1 MDSAAAFTRPP
12 PPIARTEHLLREAD
26 REHHRTLAFW
36 NSYDANG
43 HSGQRW
49 ADAAVAA
56 SKARPARRS
65 ARPGAVTSATDA
77 AATEARAS

>member
-12 PPIARTEHLLREAD
+12 PPIPRIEHLLREAD

-56 SKARPARRS
+56 SKARPTRHS
-65 ARPGAVTSATDA
+65 ARPDAVASAAD
-77 AATEARAS
+77 ATEARVS